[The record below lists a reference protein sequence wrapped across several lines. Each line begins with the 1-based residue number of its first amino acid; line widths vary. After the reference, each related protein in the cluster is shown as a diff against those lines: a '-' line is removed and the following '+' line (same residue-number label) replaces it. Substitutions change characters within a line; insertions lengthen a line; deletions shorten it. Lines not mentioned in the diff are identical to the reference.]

1 MLGFF
6 SPTPSHCEECCYKH
20 SSTIFHL
27 NSCFLFFGVYAQ
39 ERNCWVTWY
48 ISVYNL
54 PWDHQV
60 SSTAAVP
67 FTISLP
73 ATYENPNFSTSM
85 PKSVC
90 FFLFLNNFLFIG
102 CSAQILILS
111 QGLKLHPLQWKHGI
125 STIGP
130 PGKSPKPAI
139 ICFVIF
145 IIATPGRCLSLQFY

>member
-90 FFLFLNNFLFIG
+90 FFLFLNNFLFIYWLL
-102 CSAQILILS
+102 CTDLDPQSRTETAPPAVEAWNFNHWTARQIPQTCYYLF
-111 QGLKLHPLQWKHGI
+111 
-125 STIGP
+125 
-130 PGKSPKPAI
+130 
-139 ICFVIF
+139 CY
-145 IIATPGRCLSLQFY
+145 FYNSYTR

>member
-20 SSTIFHL
+20 SSTIFCL

-60 SSTAAVP
+60 SSTVAVP

-73 ATYENPNFSTSM
+73 ATYENPYFSTSM

-90 FFLFLNNFLFIG
+90 FFLFLNNFLFIYLLAALHRSWSSVKDWNCTP
-102 CSAQILILS
+102 CSGSMEFQPLDCQANPPNLLLS
-111 QGLKLHPLQWKHGI
+111 VLLYL
-125 STIGP
+125 
-130 PGKSPKPAI
+130 
-139 ICFVIF
+139 
-145 IIATPGRCLSLQFY
+145 